1 MFKRKLELEL
11 LVNFLY
17 SIYRFSYNSFFS
29 ESFSI
34 VSLSLEKCDIKY
46 LKKNFLIKMKNHLTH
61 ICNSITQVKIIN
73 YGMFYDFEKWLK

>member
-34 VSLSLEKCDIKY
+34 VLLSLEKCDIKY
-46 LKKNFLIKMKNHLTH
+46 LKK
-61 ICNSITQVKIIN
+61 KIFN
-73 YGMFYDFEKWLK
+73 QNEKSFDTYL

>member
-46 LKKNFLIKMKNHLTH
+46 LKKKFFNQN
-61 ICNSITQVKIIN
+61 
-73 YGMFYDFEKWLK
+73 EKSFDTYL